1 MTFSDKIKVSRELCN
16 LTQQQLADKVGVSKR
31 TIASYESSG
40 AIARSS
46 TMRKLAVALN
56 VSYDYLANDEVTDP
70 KQGIEK
76 IEHIEAVRGRLGDR
90 AALEVDELLERNAA
104 LFAECKW
111 RNEPIDM
118 DILQNLLR
126 RSQQIFPHANTV
138 TYVLYSKSGFTSSV
152 KEYSHVNNNLLL
164 YDLTSF

>member
-46 TMRKLAVALN
+46 TMRKLALALN
-56 VSYDYLANDEVTDP
+56 VSYDYLANEDVTDP

-76 IEHIEAVRGRLGDR
+76 ISYIEEARIQYGDK
-90 AALEVDELLERNAA
+90 AAREVDELLERNAA
-104 LFAECKW
+104 LFAGGELSEEAKDAFFTAVTKAYLECK
-111 RNEPIDM
+111 E
-118 DILQNLLR
+118 Q
-126 RSQQIFPHANTV
+126 AKK
-138 TYVLYSKSGFTSSV
+138 TYGRK
-152 KEYSHVNNNLLL
+152 K
-164 YDLTSF
+164 

>member
-1 MTFSDKIKVSRELCN
+1 MTFSDKIKVSRERCN

-76 IEHIEAVRGRLGDR
+76 MEHIEAVS
-90 AALEVDELLERNAA
+90 EVDELLERNAA
-104 LFAECKW
+104 LFAGGELSEEAKDAFFTAVTKAYLECKEEA
-111 RNEPIDM
+111 RKTFG
-118 DILQNLLR
+118 R
-126 RSQQIFPHANTV
+126 
-138 TYVLYSKSGFTSSV
+138 K
-152 KEYSHVNNNLLL
+152 KK
-164 YDLTSF
+164 

>member
-46 TMRKLAVALN
+46 TMRKLATALN
-56 VSYDYLANDEVTDP
+56 VSYDYLANEDVTDP

-76 IEHIEAVRGRLGDR
+76 ISYIEEARSQYGDK
-90 AALEVDELLERNAA
+90 AAREVDELLERNAA
-104 LFAECKW
+104 LFAGGELSEEAKDAFFTAVTKAYLECK
-111 RNEPIDM
+111 E
-118 DILQNLLR
+118 Q
-126 RSQQIFPHANTV
+126 AKK
-138 TYVLYSKSGFTSSV
+138 TYGRK
-152 KEYSHVNNNLLL
+152 K
-164 YDLTSF
+164 

>member
-46 TMRKLAVALN
+46 TMRKLAMALN
-56 VSYDYLANDEVTDP
+56 VSYDYLASEDVTDP

-76 IEHIEAVRGRLGDR
+76 ISYIEEARNQYGDK
-90 AALEVDELLERNAA
+90 AAREVDELLERNAA
-104 LFAECKW
+104 LFAGGELSEEAKDAFFTAVTKAYLECK
-111 RNEPIDM
+111 E
-118 DILQNLLR
+118 Q
-126 RSQQIFPHANTV
+126 AKK
-138 TYVLYSKSGFTSSV
+138 TYGRK
-152 KEYSHVNNNLLL
+152 K
-164 YDLTSF
+164 

>member
-56 VSYDYLANDEVTDP
+56 VSYDYLSNDEVTDP

-76 IEHIEAVRGRLGDR
+76 INHIEEVRGQFGDK

-104 LFAECKW
+104 LFAGGELSEEAKDAFFTAVTKAYLECKEEA
-111 RNEPIDM
+111 RKTFGRKKKLVRFIVHM
-118 DILQNLLR
+118 
-126 RSQQIFPHANTV
+126 IFYN
-138 TYVLYSKSGFTSSV
+138 
-152 KEYSHVNNNLLL
+152 
-164 YDLTSF
+164 

>member
-56 VSYDYLANDEVTDP
+56 VSYDYLSNDEVTDP

-76 IEHIEAVRGRLGDR
+76 INHIEEVRGQFGDK
-90 AALEVDELLERNAA
+90 AALEVDDLLERNAA
-104 LFAECKW
+104 LFAGGELSEEAKDAFFTAVTKAYLECKEEA
-111 RNEPIDM
+111 RK
-118 DILQNLLR
+118 
-126 RSQQIFPHANTV
+126 
-138 TYVLYSKSGFTSSV
+138 TYGRK
-152 KEYSHVNNNLLL
+152 KK
-164 YDLTSF
+164 

>member
-46 TMRKLAVALN
+46 TMRKLAMALN
-56 VSYDYLANDEVTDP
+56 VSYDYLANEDVTDP

-76 IEHIEAVRGRLGDR
+76 ISYIEEARNQYGDK
-90 AALEVDELLERNAA
+90 AAREVDELLERNAA
-104 LFAECKW
+104 LFAGGELSEEAKDAFFTAVTKAYLECK
-111 RNEPIDM
+111 E
-118 DILQNLLR
+118 Q
-126 RSQQIFPHANTV
+126 AKK
-138 TYVLYSKSGFTSSV
+138 TYGRK
-152 KEYSHVNNNLLL
+152 K
-164 YDLTSF
+164 